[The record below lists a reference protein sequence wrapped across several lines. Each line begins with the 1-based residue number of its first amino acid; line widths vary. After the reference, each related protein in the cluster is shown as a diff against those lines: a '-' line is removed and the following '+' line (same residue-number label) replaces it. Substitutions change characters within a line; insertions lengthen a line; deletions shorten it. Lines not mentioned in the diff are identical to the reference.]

1 MYNFDS
7 NKSQTLLVL
16 CWSPGLVHVR
26 CFHSLKCLLLCTSRA
41 DLMKVWG
48 PKHGK
53 YRVLKKGWHDILL
66 LLSAHSDRHPEINQE
81 RQARLRRYHFTPDG
95 EEPRSVLVFLNV
107 SRKIKSFYSL
117 TTGGVSRREFIP
129 SVQVQFTS
137 WFLARCLIFFL
148 FFF

>member
-7 NKSQTLLVL
+7 NKSQTLLAL
-16 CWSPGLVHVR
+16 CWPPGLVHVR
-26 CFHSLKCLLLCTSRA
+26 CCVLLCTSRA